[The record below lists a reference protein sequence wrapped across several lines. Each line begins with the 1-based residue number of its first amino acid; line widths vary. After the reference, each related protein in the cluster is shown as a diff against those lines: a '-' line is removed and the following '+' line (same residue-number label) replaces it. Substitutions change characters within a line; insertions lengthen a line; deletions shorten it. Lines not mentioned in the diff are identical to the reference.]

1 MASYLTE
8 KENSGFFALGGV
20 GPLPGLSLSA
30 DEPCPAARSS
40 KQAPPA
46 GPKAQGFALFR
57 DDGHLTDEG
66 VQAIIKGTLDE
77 LQSLEAAE
85 HLSFCD
91 DCLLRYTALLE
102 DDTLLT
108 PQTPIAPPV
117 LSRIRK
123 KAVRVLFN
131 KYTTVAAAA
140 AFALVVWGT
149 GVFDVIA
156 APPSYQP
163 AARPTQDP
171 KPATTMV
178 SRMNSFFRGAGE
190 TLSQSIDNAFKA
202 LRMKQ
207 AEPNK

>member
-1 MASYLTE
+1 MGSYRTE
-8 KENSGFFALGGV
+8 KEKAGFFALGGV
-20 GPLPGLSLSA
+20 GPLSGLGLEIDGPDKA
-30 DEPCPAARSS
+30 GEHLQAAPST
-40 KQAPPA
+40 AA
-46 GPKAQGFALFR
+46 KAQDFALFC

-66 VQAIIKGTLDE
+66 IRAIVAGTLDE
-77 LQSLEAAE
+77 MQRLEAAE

-91 DCLLRYTALLE
+91 DCLLRYTALLA

-149 GVFDVIA
+149 GVFDAIA
-156 APPSYQP
+156 APPTYQP
-163 AARPTQDP
+163 AARPEQDA

-178 SRMNSFFRGAGE
+178 SRMNSFFRGASE

-202 LRMKQ
+202 LQMKQ